1 MYLILTLISM
11 TSERPCQVWGGGS
24 SSPPYLSQP
33 FMGQFSK
40 FFCLVKACENPHWFL
55 FHRQL
60 SIVHHMAAR
69 RRQSDEGHSHQYFQG
84 KSQILQFLCYI
95 NVIYLKR
102 THFSC
107 RIQIQTKR
115 AWFIIEKFE
124 KIWIFPVLGQKRG
137 WPGVFDSWFLQ
148 FFYNKPQKW
157 LCQELLK
164 GLNLKVTKYE
174 LIISNQSEMA
184 DDYLPG
190 GAPGAPPMFIR
201 VNY

>member
-1 MYLILTLISM
+1 MWRLEGL
-11 TSERPCQVWGGGS
+11 PGVGGGS

-33 FMGQFSK
+33 FMVRISK

-115 AWFIIEKFE
+115 VWFIIEKFE
-124 KIWIFPVLGQKRG
+124 KIWIF
-137 WPGVFDSWFLQ
+137 VFGSKTRLTRCLQWLISQIFLQ
-148 FFYNKPQKW
+148 KNSKMAFLVIVKRFELTVVTRTNGMWKSTNQKTSCSA
-157 LCQELLK
+157 LDTNDPKMIDTSFESPKCKL
-164 GLNLKVTKYE
+164 
-174 LIISNQSEMA
+174 
-184 DDYLPG
+184 
-190 GAPGAPPMFIR
+190 
-201 VNY
+201 